1 MQARPFL
8 ERNVP
13 EGIPGERERA
23 GAHRSGEVVGLSGR
37 FVEGDERH
45 HGIRHPLLVD
55 HIRIVQRILLVG
67 SSAYGKAAPRE
78 GEGRRRS
85 YASAPT
91 SVTWS
96 SSPRSIVRM
105 RACYDYTP
113 VEDDQGY
120 AMVTEER
127 TAFPLVMAFDDAS
140 GQAVMV
146 LRLTP
151 ARESSPLSI
160 I

>member
-1 MQARPFL
+1 
-8 ERNVP
+8 
-13 EGIPGERERA
+13 
-23 GAHRSGEVVGLSGR
+23 
-37 FVEGDERH
+37 
-45 HGIRHPLLVD
+45 
-55 HIRIVQRILLVG
+55 
-67 SSAYGKAAPRE
+67 
-78 GEGRRRS
+78 
-85 YASAPT
+85 
-91 SVTWS
+91 
-96 SSPRSIVRM
+96 M